1 MRNHLFCMLLLAFF
15 LLPVYAD
22 DENAG
27 QDGSRDEERKSKE
40 GTTSVVKTEIIYTTI
55 IYSATPTIYSIT
67 EVAAPANQQQT
78 SSPNSVGD
86 PNNNNNSN
94 NSSAGL
100 EQSLESDQQALK
112 RMVTILSLV
121 GGLGVIAIV
130 ATVVIFTRMRAR
142 SRKQRALMED
152 DQHESST
159 FELSLENH
167 NDSTYRSD
175 LNEQA
180 VSTASIT
187 SSSNDPQHR
196 QPIEPSAPPA
206 SLVHVATEHPCIP
219 DDPHP
224 VQSTSLPLTTIP
236 SPSAPTAKE
245 LDAIVDDSTAFGMH
259 ADSYGSNSIPSTS
272 SHAHPAHS
280 VCTRCSPMIMAPE
293 LPPPPAYTPSAPP
306 HYALPIDPM
315 SMHPPSRRHSL
326 GS

>member
-1 MRNHLFCMLLLAFF
+1 MRNHLFSMLLLAFF
-15 LLPVYAD
+15 LLSVCAD
-22 DENAG
+22 YEKAG
-27 QDGSRDEERKSKE
+27 QDGTRDEERKSKE
-40 GTTSVVKTEIIYTTI
+40 RTTSVVKTEIMYTTI

-67 EVAAPANQQQT
+67 EIAAPANQQQT

-86 PNNNNNSN
+86 PNNNNSN

-167 NDSTYRSD
+167 NNSTHRSD

-180 VSTASIT
+180 MSTASIT
-187 SSSNDPQHR
+187 SSSNDQHHR

-206 SLVHVATEHPCIP
+206 SLVHVAIEHPCIP

-245 LDAIVDDSTAFGMH
+245 LDAIVDDSTVFGMH